1 MVPLFFGSKIS
12 QKKIFEKGLLYISLR
27 KIPQKKKSYIGPF
40 FSSKKI
46 SQKNFANI
54 IMPRSW
60 LGMGNVGEGG

>member
-1 MVPLFFGSKIS
+1 LP
-12 QKKIFEKGLLYISLR
+12 QKFPKKNFFEKGLLYISLR

-54 IMPRSW
+54 IMPPDW
-60 LGMGNVGEGG
+60 LGIRGTGAGR